1 MIRKL
6 RIKFVVTNMAIF
18 TIMLTLLLSFVF
30 CFTGAQMGSQN
41 IRMME
46 ELPVS
51 AEHKVLPNTVS
62 EQVRLPY
69 FLIRLGPRGERVS
82 VHGSY
87 YDLSNEKF
95 LDDLMDRAGDGE
107 RRTGVLENYRLRY
120 CFVDGPH
127 SRYLVFSDI
136 SSELTTMNQ
145 LKWTCILLG
154 VVGFF
159 IFLAISIRLSAW
171 AVRPIEQ
178 AMEQER
184 RFIADASHE
193 LKTPL
198 TVLMTNAQLLQ
209 TKGDAEPI
217 RARCTDGILV
227 MARQMRTLVEQLLEL
242 ARMESSDRRENFTV
256 FDLSDL
262 YSESVLT
269 FDPVFFERGLTLD
282 SELQPGIRVSGSRDR
297 LRQLLEILLDNAQKY
312 ASPGGRTEVRLE
324 RTARNRCLLTVRNQ
338 GESLTE
344 EQLERLFQRF
354 YRADQARTRTGSFGL
369 GLSIA
374 EHIVTLH
381 RGKLWAESR
390 GGWNTFH
397 AELPTI

>member
-18 TIMLTLLLSFVF
+18 TIMLTLLLGFVF
-30 CFTGAQMGSQN
+30 YFTGAQMGEQN
-41 IRMME
+41 IRMMQQ
-46 ELPVS
+46 LPVS
-51 AEHKVLPNTVS
+51 GEKVLPNTVS

-69 FLIRLGPRGERVS
+69 FLIRLGPKGERVS

-95 LDDLMDRAGDGE
+95 LDDLMGRVNAGE
-107 RRTGVLENYRLRY
+107 KRTGVLENYRLRY
-120 CFVDGPH
+120 CFVDAPH

-154 VVGFF
+154 AAGFF
-159 IFLAISIRLSAW
+159 IFLAISIWLSAW
-171 AVRPIEQ
+171 AVRPIDR
-178 AMEQER
+178 AMKQER
-184 RFIADASHE
+184 QFIADASHE

-209 TKGDAEPI
+209 AKGESESV
-217 RARCTDGILV
+217 RTRCTEGILV
-227 MARQMRTLVEQLLEL
+227 MAQQMRSLVEQLLEL
-242 ARMESSDRRENFTV
+242 ARMDSDEREKHFTEL
-256 FDLSDL
+256 DLSDL
-262 YSESVLT
+262 WSEALLP

-282 SELQPGIRVSGSRDR
+282 TRLQDGVRVSGNRDQ

-312 ASPGGRTEVRLE
+312 ARPGGRAEVRLE
-324 RTARNRCLLTVRNQ
+324 RSNRGRCLLTVRNQ
-338 GESLTE
+338 GEPLTGE
-344 EQLERLFQRF
+344 ELAHLFQRF
-354 YRADQARTRTGSFGL
+354 YRADRARSRNGSFGL

-374 EHIVTLH
+374 ETIVSLH
-381 RGKLWAESR
+381 RGRLWAESR
-390 GGWNTFH
+390 DGWNTFFV
-397 AELPTI
+397 ELPSI